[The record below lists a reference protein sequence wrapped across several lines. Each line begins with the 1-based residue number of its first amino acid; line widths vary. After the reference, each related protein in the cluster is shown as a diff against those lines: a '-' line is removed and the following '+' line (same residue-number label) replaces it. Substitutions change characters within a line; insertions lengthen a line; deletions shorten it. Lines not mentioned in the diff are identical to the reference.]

1 MKVGNFDTSEFS
13 SRDGQ
18 KSPFPLVV
26 EPALLYLLMCIRDRF
41 GKPIVVNSGYR
52 SPEWNAKVGGAAN
65 SFHVKGLAA
74 DIRPTN
80 ADADKLARLQDICL
94 RTNEIGGVGLYDDF
108 VHVDARGSKAR
119 WDFRTKKD

>member
-1 MKVGNFDTSEFS
+1 MKVGNFDTSEFR
-13 SRDGQ
+13 SRDGAS
-18 KSPFPLVV
+18 SPFPFVV

-74 DIRPTN
+74 DIRPSS
-80 ADADKLARLQDICL
+80 ADADQLARLQDICL
-94 RTNEIGGVGLYDDF
+94 RTNSIGGVGLYDTF

-119 WDFRTKKD
+119 WDNRSKK